1 MNNRNNPNNSFIIGI
16 ILAAIAVGTGSAWLA
31 HNYLKGD
38 LQSPPK
44 IVTTPT
50 PEVKTGTQTPLPT
63 PNGTNAQPTPTS
75 NQNEVGQKPLVTE
88 DVLVLVYWVDPQATQ
103 ELGLQPTKLVIANK
117 SEPKE
122 VLETAFQQLL
132 SGNNDRGYTTTIPTG
147 TKLLDLKTDKT
158 GIHIN
163 LSGDF
168 ITGGGSESMMGRL
181 GQVIYTATTLEPNS
195 KVWIDIDGKPLEYLG
210 GEGIE
215 VSQPMTR
222 LQFQENF

>member
-1 MNNRNNPNNSFIIGI
+1 MNNRNNSNNSFIIGI

-31 HNYLKGD
+31 HNYLKGN
-38 LQSPPK
+38 LQSSPE
-44 IVTTPT
+44 IVSTPT
-50 PEVKTGTQTPLPT
+50 PEVTTETQTTSPSPT
-63 PNGTNAQPTPTS
+63 PNNTNVQSTPTPSQT
-75 NQNEVGQKPLVTE
+75 EVGQKTPVTQNIS
-88 DVLVLVYWVDPQATQ
+88 VYWVNPQATQ
-103 ELGLQPTKLVIANK
+103 GLELQPTKLVVANK
-117 SEPKE
+117 SETKE

-168 ITGGGSESMMGRL
+168 IAGGGSESMMGRL
-181 GQVIYTATTLEPNS
+181 GQVIYTATTLEPKG
-195 KVWIDIDGKPLEYLG
+195 KVWIDVDGKPLEYLG

-222 LQFQENF
+222 VQFQESF